1 MRINYYLSKK
11 TVSIIYSIILYIRI
25 YKMINRKCIRIFLK
39 NVFNVSN
46 YQMSFSINK
55 YENNLR
61 DQISL

>member
-1 MRINYYLSKK
+1 
-11 TVSIIYSIILYIRI
+11 
-25 YKMINRKCIRIFLK
+25 MINRKCIRIFLK

-55 YENNLR
+55 YENDLR